1 MTKKRKV
8 TVKTKDVTRSSVVTA
23 GRQVSGEGQPTAE
36 GAGTEETEVYVEL
49 GKVTDAEVV
58 TAGEDA
64 ILGTADADLGTA
76 LDTLA
81 PILERA
87 LENQEQIADLRD
99 MVTEL
104 QAQAEQPPQDR
115 NVAKLERIL
124 KSIGEYVGMAA
135 LTINQAQKVEALVGQ
150 IRVWLGI

>member
-58 TAGEDA
+58 TAGED
-64 ILGTADADLGTA
+64 
-76 LDTLA
+76 TLA

-87 LENQEQIADLRD
+87 LENQEKIADLRD